1 MLCSNLLVDD
11 MVIWRSFISLWRH
24 YGAVLLTAPL
34 LCGYGGAI
42 RDPARRSGALGGM
55 GSGGSEGG

>member
-1 MLCSNLLVDD
+1 